1 MSNNAANV
9 TFGKPKVGGGIWR
22 APLGT
27 TLPTDAT
34 TALDNAFVSL
44 GYIADTGVVN
54 NNSPTVETI
63 RAWGGDVVATPQ
75 TEKTDTYAFG
85 FLEYLKKEVQE
96 TVHGAANVSGD
107 LATGMTVRKNSTT
120 LDEYVY
126 VIEQV
131 LRGGV
136 VSRIVIPD
144 GAITEIGEVSYVD
157 NDVAQY
163 PVTITAMA
171 SDALN
176 GDTAR
181 EYLKQP

>member
-1 MSNNAANV
+1 MANNASNV

-27 TLPTDAT
+27 TLPTDAV
-34 TALDNAFVSL
+34 TALDAAFVNL

-96 TVHGAANVSGD
+96 TVHGKSNVSGD
-107 LATGMTVRKNSTT
+107 LDTGMSIRKNSTA

-136 VSRIVIPD
+136 LSRTVIPD

-171 SDALN
+171 SDQID

-181 EYLKQP
+181 EYLKKP